1 MKGLL
6 LLVLIAAVGYLA
18 YDNYQKRGALEQAQA
33 ELQQLRQ
40 NPVRLNVRTPTAP
53 TPPAWFQERLQ
64 DGSTLDTAR
73 QHKQKDERAQ
83 NATSRP

>member
-40 NPVRLNVRTPTAP
+40 NPVRLNVRAPSAP
-53 TPPAWFQERLQ
+53 TPPAWFQERLE
-64 DGSTLDTAR
+64 DGSALDSAR
-73 QHKQKDERAQ
+73 QHKQKDERTQ
-83 NATSRP
+83 NATGRP